1 MSKESYIREIEE
13 EDMENEIKR
22 FLGHQSDTSR
32 DGDISNGSND
42 KVMDSEEYDG
52 LLWYKENIER
62 MTWDEIHEE
71 MSRRIKNGSWNTYIE
86 TLGKPPHVIKHDY
99 LMRKMKKW

>member
-32 DGDISNGSND
+32 DGDISN
-42 KVMDSEEYDG
+42 EEYDG